1 MKAYS
6 GRYFII
12 TSRNNQKIIEGNK
25 CKRLLGIKTDYKLL
39 HSIYMLKTYAKG

>member
-12 TSRNNQKIIEGNK
+12 TNRNNQKISEGGNK
-25 CKRLLGIKTDYKLL
+25 CKRLLGITIDNKL
-39 HSIYMLKTYAKG
+39 